1 MATLQGNQSCSL
13 WWLVSSLG
21 LRASGHLSWATSEWL
36 RTQHQP
42 STCTWG
48 RWNGQECEYLG
59 PDYLGRAGPLGW
71 FADRHGCQTHQILTT
86 WEAGQHGKP
95 GRRLWATGIP
105 GSRAD
110 TFLCNRTQWASPS
123 GRVCNAHAHWFNH
136 DGERQDVQID
146 YGNGRRRL
154 TQKTINW
161 R

>member
-59 PDYLGRAGPLGW
+59 PDYLGRAGPLG
-71 FADRHGCQTHQILTT
+71 
-86 WEAGQHGKP
+86 
-95 GRRLWATGIP
+95 RRLPTTTAVKHTKFWLHEKRASTESRDA
-105 GSRAD
+105 GSEQPASRVAGL
-110 TFLCNRTQWASPS
+110 TCSCVIARNASPS
-123 GRVCNAHAHWFNH
+123 GRVCNAHAHCFNH
-136 DGERQDVQID
+136 DGERQGVQID
-146 YGNGRRRL
+146 YGNVRRSVDSL
-154 TQKTINW
+154 KKL
-161 R
+161 